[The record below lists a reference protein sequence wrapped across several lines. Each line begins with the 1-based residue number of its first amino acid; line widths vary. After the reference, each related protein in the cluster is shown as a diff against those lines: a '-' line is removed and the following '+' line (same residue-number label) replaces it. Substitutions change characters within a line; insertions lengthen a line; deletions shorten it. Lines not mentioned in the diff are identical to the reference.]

1 MNRSL
6 LIALTS
12 TLAAGAVAVPAAQ
25 AQTTTPTT
33 TTPSPSSSA
42 GTIHINNCT
51 VSKSRNAG
59 GFAWASCAIVTQ
71 GPAQAM
77 TVRYR
82 SNLPTYVPLRN
93 SDYGPQSK
101 TVSFDGGGEIQSI
114 KLAFK
119 KLTVAQVVS
128 KLKVTLSQP
137 TGATITDGTATAVA
151 KTAR

>member
-1 MNRSL
+1 MNRTL
-6 LIALTS
+6 LIGLTS
-12 TLAAGAVAVPAAQ
+12 ALAAGAVAVPVAQ
-25 AQTTTPTT
+25 AQTTT
-33 TTPSPSSSA
+33 TPAPSSSA
-42 GTIHINNCT
+42 GTIHIKNCT

-71 GPAQAM
+71 GPAQPM

-151 KTAR
+151 KTAS